1 MAPSEEKK
9 IALRK
14 KKDILPQGEKFPCA
28 RREISVRTK
37 KYFRAYNAENEM
49 QRVFRNEMRQDGKT
63 NCSGISLNIE
73 RAVKHSVASPLYFY
87 KCADGY
93 LSCAIGSAIA
103 VIVMLVNWLSK
114 KELGRLSSR
123 PSLGVSDQ
131 VTLLIGPD

>member
-1 MAPSEEKK
+1 MRKF
-9 IALRK
+9 IA
-14 KKDILPQGEKFPCA
+14 
-28 RREISVRTK
+28 V
-37 KYFRAYNAENEM
+37 YNADNEM
-49 QRVFRNEMRQDGKT
+49 QRVLRNEMRQDGKT

-73 RAVKHSVASPLYFY
+73 RAVKQQNASPLYFY

>member
-1 MAPSEEKK
+1 
-9 IALRK
+9 
-14 KKDILPQGEKFPCA
+14 
-28 RREISVRTK
+28 
-37 KYFRAYNAENEM
+37 
-49 QRVFRNEMRQDGKT
+49 MRQDGKT
-63 NCSGISLNIE
+63 NCSGFSLNIE

-87 KCADGY
+87 KLADG
-93 LSCAIGSAIA
+93 LSKSCAIGSAIA

>member
-1 MAPSEEKK
+1 MRNF
-9 IALRK
+9 IA
-14 KKDILPQGEKFPCA
+14 
-28 RREISVRTK
+28 V
-37 KYFRAYNAENEM
+37 YNAENEM